1 MLVRITA
8 MEQFELALLGAAP
21 ALVAM
26 AIIDRM
32 DSKRPEPRSTLRRVA
47 LAGAISALPVILV
60 GELLKLVGPT
70 TGYAAALWM
79 SFVIAALPEETA
91 KLTSVYLM
99 AWRRPEFDE
108 RMDGIV
114 YGARA
119 GLGFAL
125 VENVAYLLL
134 LPHSWSEYV
143 TVYIGRAVLAVPGHA
158 IWGGV
163 SGYYAAR
170 RRFDGRGP
178 SWWGGVLI
186 AVVMH
191 GAYDAWLFCAPVAI
205 ADGHMWLATTVAGLP
220 VMIYLVPAVM
230 IAASA
235 LLLRELSRRAIV
247 DDDAATHGLRIAG
260 LDVVGGIE
268 ELERCFAAKP
278 FHAIIVTTRELSEGT
293 RQQLARFANE
303 HDLALESFH
312 VEVSPWT
319 PASASRSCC

>member
-1 MLVRITA
+1 MLGRTVV
-8 MEQFELALLGAAP
+8 MEQLELALLGAAP

-26 AIIDRM
+26 AIFDRM

-47 LAGAISALPVILV
+47 LAGSISALPVILV

-79 SFVIAALPEETA
+79 SFMIAALPEEAA
-91 KLTSVYLM
+91 KQACVFLM

-134 LPHSWSEYV
+134 LPHSLSEYL

-163 SGYYAAR
+163 AGYYAAR

-178 SWWGGVLI
+178 GWWGGFLI
-186 AVVMH
+186 AVLMH

-205 ADGHMWLATTVAGLP
+205 ADGHLWLATTVGNLP
-220 VMIYLVPAVM
+220 VVIYLVPALM
-230 IAASA
+230 IAGSA
-235 LLLRELSRRAIV
+235 LYLRNLARRAID
-247 DDDAATHGLRIAG
+247 DDDA
-260 LDVVGGIE
+260 DE
-268 ELERCFAAKP
+268 AAMIGRWAHP
-278 FHAIIVTTRELSEGT
+278 HQYHPRPHPH
-293 RQQLARFANE
+293 R
-303 HDLALESFH
+303 
-312 VEVSPWT
+312 P
-319 PASASRSCC
+319 PASR